1 MRTTN
6 FVASFV
12 DFNDFFLMISY
23 FLAGAQKRKALAA
36 DASSLCPSGFASA
49 SPASSSAVAQRFP
62 LDLCFAACVTFTFNN
77 TRLATPQTSA
87 DLAKFWDFSSISPS
101 VIRPNFDELGS
112 CFTKFREI
120 SNFLPSCHFYRVS

>member
-6 FVASFV
+6 FDASSAYL
-12 DFNDFFLMISY
+12 NDLFMISY

-87 DLAKFWDFSSISPS
+87 DLAKFWDAAGLPGGPRCDRRGSGSGVPPRQSDLLTSESSS
-101 VIRPNFDELGS
+101 V
-112 CFTKFREI
+112 
-120 SNFLPSCHFYRVS
+120 